1 MYLGIDLWDKRC
13 GIAIYVEKVVIP
25 KEIIPRVKIID
36 SLKKYI
42 KEYKIQTIVVWLP
55 FDLYEKDKKQLE
67 KTQKFIEKLKNIFPE
82 INIEWVDERFSS
94 FEAESIL
101 SFMWEKDFFWKKDAI
116 SAGIILETF
125 LQKNKIY

>member
-1 MYLGIDLWDKRC
+1 MYLGVDLWDKRC

-55 FDLYEKDKKQLE
+55 FDLYDKDKKQLE
-67 KTQKFIEKLKNIFPE
+67 KTQKFIEKLENIFPE
-82 INIEWVDERFSS
+82 INIEWIDERFSS

-116 SAGIILETF
+116 SASIILETF

>member
-1 MYLGIDLWDKRC
+1 MYLGVDLWDKRC

-55 FDLYEKDKKQLE
+55 FDLYDKDKKQLE
-67 KTQKFIEKLKNIFPE
+67 KTQKFIEKLENIFPE

-116 SAGIILETF
+116 SASIILETF

>member
-1 MYLGIDLWDKRC
+1 MYLGVDLWDKRC

-25 KEIIPRVKIID
+25 KEIIPRVKLID

-55 FDLYEKDKKQLE
+55 FDLYDKDKKQLE
-67 KTQKFIEKLKNIFPE
+67 KTQKFIEKLENIFPE

-116 SAGIILETF
+116 SASIILETF
-125 LQKNKIY
+125 LQKNKIH

>member
-1 MYLGIDLWDKRC
+1 MYLGVDLWDKRC

-25 KEIIPRVKIID
+25 KEIIPRVKLID

-67 KTQKFIEKLKNIFPE
+67 KTQKFIEKLENIFPE
-82 INIEWVDERFSS
+82 INIEWIDERFSS

-116 SAGIILETF
+116 SASIILETF
-125 LQKNKIY
+125 LQKNKIH

>member
-1 MYLGIDLWDKRC
+1 MYLGIDLGDKRC

-42 KEYKIQTIVVWLP
+42 KEYKIQTIVVGLP

-82 INIEWVDERFSS
+82 INIEGVDERFSS

-101 SFMWEKDFFWKKDAI
+101 SFMGEKDFFGKKDAI